1 MRFCDRIRSR
11 REELCLSQDELAKRL
26 GYKSRSTINKIE
38 LGINDVSQS
47 KIIALAKAL
56 ETTVGY
62 LMGDDEGNGYAAND
76 SQIKITEDYTTF
88 PVIGDIAAGFDHT
101 AIENWEGETIDVP
114 NSYLKGRSP
123 SEFFVLCVKGNSM
136 FPTYQENDKVLILR
150 QATMN
155 YSGQVG
161 AIMYDDDCATLK
173 RIEYKQGEDWLRL
186 VAINPNYPAVVIENE
201 RLEHC
206 RVLGIPQ
213 LLLREIN
220 ER

>member
-1 MRFCDRIRSR
+1 MRFCDRVRSR
-11 REELCLSQDELAKRL
+11 REELGLSQDELAKKM

-47 KIIALAKAL
+47 KIVALAKAL
-56 ETTVGY
+56 NTTIGF
-62 LMGDDEGNGYAAND
+62 LMGDEEKQP
-76 SQIKITEDYTTF
+76 SVTVTEDYTTF
-88 PVIGDIAAGFDHT
+88 PVIGDIAAGFDHM

-123 SEFFVLCVKGNSM
+123 SDFFVLCVKGDSM
-136 FPTYQENDKVLILR
+136 FPAYQENDKVLVLR
-150 QATMN
+150 QTTMN

-173 RIEYKQGEDWLRL
+173 RIEYKPGEDWLRL
-186 VAINPNYPAVVIENE
+186 VAINPNYPAVMIENE
-201 RLEHC
+201 RLERC